1 VRVTR
6 PDPQADR
13 RRHRR
18 LVLSLADA
26 FRARVE
32 LTPEFIR
39 EDVIAALHPVV
50 ETLRTAGEYPGI
62 GPGSAGAARPKG
74 SWLPDPALFT
84 GTGATGAG

>member
-1 VRVTR
+1 
-6 PDPQADR
+6 
-13 RRHRR
+13 
-18 LVLSLADA
+18 
-26 FRARVE
+26 
-32 LTPEFIR
+32 
-39 EDVIAALHPVV
+39 VIAALHPVV